1 MMLIGWVWFALW
13 SMLAGVA
20 VYSGQIF
27 FDVARALQ
35 GIGPAIL
42 LPNAIALLGREYKPG
57 LKKDMSFSLFGAA
70 APIGAYLI
78 AKTTNS
84 SS

>member
-1 MMLIGWVWFALW
+1 MIIGYLWFALW

-20 VYSGQIF
+20 VYSGEIF

-42 LPNAIALLGREYKPG
+42 LPNAIALLGREYKQG
-57 LKKDMSFSLFGAA
+57 LKKDMTFSLFGAA
-70 APIGAYLI
+70 APIGESLLTKI
-78 AKTTNS
+78 I
-84 SS
+84 

>member
-1 MMLIGWVWFALW
+1 
-13 SMLAGVA
+13 MLAGVA
-20 VYSGQIF
+20 AYSGQIF

-42 LPNAIALLGREYKPG
+42 LPNAIAVLGREYKPG

-70 APIGAYLI
+70 APIGTYIPLKI
-78 AKTTNS
+78 DS
-84 SS
+84 SVKI